1 MVLIDHETGLEEVI
15 VTADQRKDWSI
26 QNWQF
31 SPDGNCLLF
40 MTSIFTP
47 PQKVFRYS
55 TYANYAVYNIKQKKL
70 IQPWGNETIQEASW
84 SPSGLITWI
93 YHGNIFIAD
102 WKWEDFDDEERPNI
116 DHFNITDPSVKK
128 ITSDGCAYGWV
139 DRYGNSQGFT
149 HKYHTV

>member
-1 MVLIDHETGLEEVI
+1 MLIDHATGEEEVI

-31 SPDGNCLLF
+31 SPDGNSLLF

-70 IQPWGNETIQEASW
+70 IQPWGNETIQER
-84 SPSGLITWI
+84 LRTEI
-93 YHGNIFIAD
+93 
-102 WKWEDFDDEERPNI
+102 
-116 DHFNITDPSVKK
+116 
-128 ITSDGCAYGWV
+128 
-139 DRYGNSQGFT
+139 NSHAALKSFMS
-149 HKYHTV
+149 